1 MHIYFA
7 DTLSGYFCLGFEVG
21 CNFGE
26 LLLKRPLLPGKCEDA
41 EDAESPEIPRE
52 DGMVVFTTGWSN
64 DNKIY
69 RYL

>member
-1 MHIYFA
+1 
-7 DTLSGYFCLGFEVG
+7 LGFEVG